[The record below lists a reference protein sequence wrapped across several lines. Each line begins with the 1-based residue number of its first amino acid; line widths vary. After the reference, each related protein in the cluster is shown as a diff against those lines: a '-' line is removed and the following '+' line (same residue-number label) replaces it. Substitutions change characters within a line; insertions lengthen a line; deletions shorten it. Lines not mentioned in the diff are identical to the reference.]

1 MLKFDILTIFP
12 NMFTGPLN
20 ESILKRAQ
28 DKGLINIDINDIR
41 SFAQNKHNNV
51 DDSPYGGGAG
61 MVMKPE
67 PIFRAVE
74 DVKSKEGKV
83 IFLSPQGKTF
93 DQKLAKELAKEDHLI
108 LLCGRYEGVD
118 ERVRKE
124 VVDEEISIGDYV
136 LTGGELSAMV
146 VIDAVARMIP
156 GVLGTHQSAIEDSF
170 YHGILDYPHY
180 TRPRKYR
187 DLEVP
192 EVLLSGNHQKID
204 AWRKKEALKR
214 TLLRRPDLLDEV
226 ELTIDEKE
234 LLNEIK
240 EEMEN

>member
-12 NMFTGPLN
+12 EMFTGPLN

-28 DKGLINIDINDIR
+28 NEELINIDITDIR
-41 SFAQNKHNNV
+41 SFAQDKHNNV
-51 DDSPYGGGAG
+51 DDAPYGGGAG

-74 DVKSKEGKV
+74 KVRSNESKV
-83 IFLSPQGKTF
+83 IFLSPQGRSF
-93 DQKLAKELAKEDHLI
+93 NQELAKELAEEDHLV

-156 GVLGTHQSAIEDSF
+156 GVLGAYQSAVEDSF

-187 DLEVP
+187 GLEVP
-192 EVLLSGNHQKID
+192 EVLLSGDHQKIAD
-204 AWRKKEALKR
+204 WRKKQALKR
-214 TLLRRPDLLDEV
+214 TLLRRPELLEET
-226 ELTIDEKE
+226 ELSAEERE
-234 LLNEIK
+234 LLNKIK
-240 EEMEN
+240 EELDK